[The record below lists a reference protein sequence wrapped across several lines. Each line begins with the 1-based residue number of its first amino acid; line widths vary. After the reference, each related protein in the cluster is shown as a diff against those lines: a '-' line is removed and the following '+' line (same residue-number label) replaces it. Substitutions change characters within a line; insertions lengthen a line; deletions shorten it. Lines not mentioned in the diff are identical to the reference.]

1 MEKPE
6 EAAEARTFPQVVFT
20 DTPYSYPYSTTVTC
34 RYTITSPVQPTPRDW
49 VGIFKVGWNTIKDY
63 HTFVWVEPC
72 HDVVGRESTTRS
84 VVFKEYYL
92 PKNEHDFYQFC
103 YVDGNGVV
111 QGASTSFCFKTPAEE
126 DPESD
131 LQGDLLVI
139 TTQEQVDQGLLEK
152 AELQKEL
159 DRIKEENETLKKV
172 QQTEQQRVASLKRQ
186 NEQKAREMSELVKE
200 MEEIKKRND
209 DLRSTVQQKEQEND
223 GLKEDLMKQA
233 EKQRLEATV
242 EKITSLSLDDLSG
255 QNETHAREKYD
266 QAVMKINQLKGERHQ
281 LKEQVEAQR
290 EEIVTLNSKQREQER
305 ELIKM
310 KDTIQLLQ
318 VDLQSSEM
326 DKGRL
331 SVELQRS
338 QSQTTVMDDMRREI
352 QELSEKLARQT
363 TPQNCSND
371 DLTARCHT
379 LASQLKEAEGKL
391 RAEREET
398 RDIRVRSEHLILE
411 LQQLRDQMAQLAS
424 SGEKAE
430 RTSGKLELK
439 LKEANGAIADAR
451 FAIAEKDCLIG
462 EKEQKIAL
470 AGLKKEELS
479 RENQMLR
486 DDMERLR
493 GAYAALQASAQTN
506 APHPQ
511 PQQPQQPEHPYDSI
525 ETGAEEESLICR
537 HCRESFP
544 YITEDELQ
552 QHEQSHRLCPF
563 CTMICDSMEQ
573 SAYEDHVYSH
583 GL

>member
-139 TTQEQVDQGLLEK
+139 TTQ
-152 AELQKEL
+152 
-159 DRIKEENETLKKV
+159 
-172 QQTEQQRVASLKRQ
+172 

-266 QAVMKINQLKGERHQ
+266 RAVMKINQLKGERHQ

-338 QSQTTVMDDMRREI
+338 QRSQSQTTVMDDMRREI

-363 TPQNCSND
+363 TPQNCSDD

-391 RAEREET
+391 QAEREET

-462 EKEQKIAL
+462 EKEQQIAL
-470 AGLKKEELS
+470 AGLEKEELS

-544 YITEDELQ
+544 CITEDELQ